1 VYERT
6 LSRRVVVAPV
16 VGALAT
22 LVLVLGSGGVGRAN
36 SADIFGVGSKSAG
49 MGDAATA
56 LASGPTAA
64 YYNPAG
70 LANGDRAQLHFSALA
85 YKGWLQVRSTTQ
97 GIQNPYEFALGLTV
111 AVPFKG
117 RLHHRV
123 WLGLLLTAHPDIL
136 ARVISHLP
144 TDAFYPYFDNRTQRL
159 VLIPALAFRLVDSK
173 RRGRLTLGLGAN
185 VFAGLTGVIIGE
197 EGASRSLEARV
208 SEGLSGIF
216 RVVAGLRYSWRWLN
230 VGFTYRQQ
238 FSMPFKTDSFNF
250 VAGGDL
256 NLNVDAEGLF
266 SPHTFVLGMA
276 VTPRKNLSVAL
287 DVSYAL
293 WSLWRG
299 PFVDVTSVL
308 PLVGNLVGDTPQVDF
323 KDVVALRVGAEYR
336 VSLPRKLVMPLRVGL
351 GFETSPV
358 PDQPGRTNLLDGH
371 KLMFSIGGGIDL
383 GRMLKRRV
391 WVDLHLRLHL
401 LVPRTIRKKI
411 SVSAQ
416 ECPATAPPLGPDQA
430 LSDEVPCDR
439 TDDTTL
445 GLQISN
451 PGYPYLK
458 VKGLVLSGGFSLGVE
473 L

>member
-1 VYERT
+1 MHHRP
-6 LSRRVVVAPV
+6 LSLRLVTAALVVAFL
-16 VGALAT
+16 ALGWAPAT
-22 LVLVLGSGGVGRAN
+22 RAN
-36 SADIFGVGSKSAG
+36 SADIFGLGSKDSG
-49 MGDAATA
+49 MGDATTA

-70 LANGDRAQLHFSALA
+70 IANGHRAQLHFSSTA
-85 YKGWLQVRSTTQ
+85 YHAMLRVRSKTHH
-97 GIQNPYEFALGLTV
+97 IENPYEFALGLTV

-117 RLHHRV
+117 RLHKRI

-136 ARVISHLP
+136 ARVISRLP
-144 TDAFYPYFDNRTQRL
+144 TDPFYPYFDNRTQRL
-159 VLIPALAFRLVDSK
+159 VLIPALAVRILDSAK
-173 RRGRLTLGLGAN
+173 RGRLTVGVGAN

-216 RVVAGLRYSWRWLN
+216 RMVAGVRYNWRWLN
-230 VGFTYRQQ
+230 VGLTYRQA

-250 VAGGDL
+250 VAGADL

-266 SPHTFVLGMA
+266 SPHTLVLGLA
-276 VTPRKNLSVAL
+276 VTPTNRLSFGL
-287 DVSYAL
+287 DVSYSL

-299 PFVDVTSVL
+299 PYVQVSSVL
-308 PLVGNLVGDTPQVDF
+308 PLVGDLVGDVPKLDY
-323 KDVVALRVGAEYR
+323 KDTIAVRVGVEYR
-336 VSLPRKLVMPLRVGL
+336 VKLPRKLVMPLRAGFGL
-351 GFETSPV
+351 ETSPI
-358 PDQPGRTNLLDGH
+358 PDQPGRTNMLDGH
-371 KLMFSIGGGIDL
+371 KLIFSLGGGFDL
-383 GRMLKRRV
+383 GKVLKRRV
-391 WVDLHLRLHL
+391 WVDMHLRLHVL
-401 LVPRTIRKKI
+401 IPRFFRKVI
-411 SVSAQ
+411 SVSAE

-445 GLQISN
+445 GLQITN

-458 VKGLVLSGGFSLGVE
+458 ASGVVISGGFTLGVE

>member
-1 VYERT
+1 
-6 LSRRVVVAPV
+6 
-16 VGALAT
+16 
-22 LVLVLGSGGVGRAN
+22 
-36 SADIFGVGSKSAG
+36 VGSKNAG

-70 LANGDRAQLHFSALA
+70 LANGDLAQLHFSSTA
-85 YKGWLQVRSTTQ
+85 YQGWLKVRSQTH
-97 GIQNPYEFALGLTV
+97 GIENPYEFALGLTV

-117 RLHHRV
+117 KLHHRI
-123 WLGLLLTAHPDIL
+123 WLGVLLTAHPDIL
-136 ARVISHLP
+136 ARVISRLP
-144 TDAFYPYFDNRTQRL
+144 TDPFYPYFDNRTQRL
-159 VLIPALAFRLVDSK
+159 VLIPALAFRLLDSK
-173 RRGRLTLGLGAN
+173 RRGRLTLGVGAN

-216 RVVAGLRYSWRWLN
+216 RMVAGLRYSWRWLN
-230 VGFTYRQQ
+230 LGFAYRQE

-256 NLNVDAEGLF
+256 NLNVDAEGLY
-266 SPHTFVLGMA
+266 SPHTFVMGLG
-276 VTPRKNLSVAL
+276 VKPTPKLSVAL

-299 PFVDVTSVL
+299 PYVDVTSVL
-308 PLVGNLVGDTPQVDF
+308 PLVGDLVGDTPQVAF
-323 KDVVALRVGAEYR
+323 RDVVAVRMGMEYR
-336 VSLPRKLVMPLRVGL
+336 VGLPRKLVMPLRA
-351 GFETSPV
+351 GFAVETSPV

-371 KLMFSIGGGIDL
+371 KLIFSIGGGFDL
-383 GRMLKRRV
+383 GRLLKRRV
-391 WVDLHLRLHL
+391 WVDMHLRIHV

-411 SVSAQ
+411 SVPAQ

-458 VKGLVLSGGFSLGVE
+458 VRGFVLSGGFTLGVE